1 MKKYNRFDLEQ
12 AILDSWK
19 ITDDLKIFLD
29 KYEELSE
36 DSQLNILIGMN
47 ELSELRFQKL
57 WEIFEELVHS
67 GVMHKN
73 V

>member
-47 ELSELRFQKL
+47 ELAELRFQKL
-57 WEIFEELVHS
+57 WEIFEELVHT
-67 GVMHKN
+67 GVMDKK
-73 V
+73 

>member
-19 ITDDLKIFLD
+19 ITDDLKVFLD

-47 ELSELRFQKL
+47 ELAELRFQKL
-57 WEIFEELVHS
+57 WEIFEELVHT
-67 GVMHKN
+67 GVMDKK
-73 V
+73 

>member
-1 MKKYNRFDLEQ
+1 MKKYNRFGLEQ

-19 ITDDLKIFLD
+19 ITDDLKVFLD

-47 ELSELRFQKL
+47 ELAELRFQKL
-57 WEIFEELVHS
+57 WEIFEELVHT
-67 GVMHKN
+67 GVMDKK
-73 V
+73 